1 MKRHLIL
8 IAILALSFSM
18 KAQQKVWTLGQ
29 CIDYAMEHNVAVLQ
43 SKMNQET
50 AEYQYKMAKNAWLPS
65 LNANAAEGFGF
76 GMSPSANGIYVPN
89 NSSSTSFGISMD
101 MPVFSGLNIYNRQ
114 KSNELN
120 LQASEKD
127 LESVKFDLE
136 LAIMGYYMQVVYN
149 KELKTIAEKQL
160 ALTQEQHGKTQELYA
175 VGMVAE
181 SDVYES
187 AAQVATA
194 KSSLIQADNTLMLS
208 LLDLAQALD
217 IDDVAGFDVV
227 SPESFNEKQNIVLPS
242 QDDTYN
248 HAIVS
253 IPRMQAENLRLE
265 KTYYDLKSVK
275 SAWYPQ
281 LSFYAGFSDNYY
293 RYFNSDITNEPF
305 GEQLKNNGRTSVGL
319 QLNIPIFNRMQT
331 KYNVETAKISIKN
344 QELTIDNE
352 ELKLKK
358 EIQQAYYNALAAE
371 QKYDASRESYN
382 AAEIAYR
389 FSNESYTAGKATL
402 LELNESKNRLFK
414 SESEMLQAKYEY
426 LYRVKVLE
434 KYNE

>member
-1 MKRHLIL
+1 MKRYLIV
-8 IAILALSFSM
+8 ITILAFSFSV

-29 CIDYAMEHNVAVLQ
+29 CIDYAMEHNVMVLQ

-50 AEYQYKMAKNAWLPS
+50 AEYQHKMARHAWLPS
-65 LNANAAEGFGF
+65 LNASASEGFGF

-114 KSNELN
+114 KSSDLN

-127 LESVKFDLE
+127 LESVKFDIE

-160 ALTQEQHGKTQELYA
+160 ALTQEQHAKTQELFA

-187 AAQVATA
+187 TAQVATA

-227 SPESFNEKQNIVLPS
+227 SPESFTEKQALVLPS

-248 HAIVS
+248 HALVS

-281 LSFYAGFSDNYY
+281 LSLYAGFSDNYY
-293 RYFNSDITNEPF
+293 RYFNGSIANESF

-331 KYNVETAKISIKN
+331 KYNVETANISIKN

>member
-1 MKRHLIL
+1 MKRYLIV
-8 IAILALSFSM
+8 ITILAFSFSV

-50 AEYQYKMAKNAWLPS
+50 AEYQHKMARHAWLPS
-65 LNANAAEGFGF
+65 LNASASEGFGF

-114 KSNELN
+114 KSSDLN

-127 LESVKFDLE
+127 LESVKFDIE

-149 KELKTIAEKQL
+149 KELKTIAEKQV
-160 ALTQEQHGKTQELYA
+160 ALTQEQHAKTQELFA

-187 AAQVATA
+187 TAQVATA

-227 SPESFNEKQNIVLPS
+227 SPESFTEKQALVLPS

-248 HAIVS
+248 HALVS

-281 LSFYAGFSDNYY
+281 LSLYAGFSDNYY
-293 RYFNSDITNEPF
+293 RYFNGSIANESF